1 MPPTRY
7 QISVRGRLTEHLG
20 SAFAGM
26 TLYPR
31 PGETVLLGEIRD
43 QAHLFGILDQV
54 RDLGLDLISVQPAP
68 PGSGSGE
75 ARAYPDSD
83 RPR

>member
-1 MPPTRY
+1 MPSTRY

-20 SAFAGM
+20 AAFAGM

-31 PGETVLLGEIRD
+31 PGETVLLGDIRD

-68 PGSGSGE
+68 PGPASVE
-75 ARAYPDSD
+75 ARAQPDSD
-83 RPR
+83 RSR